1 MVFKKSV
8 SCWFLWCQRE
18 NAQTHT
24 HTHTQINTCI
34 LPKSLWYANTELYP
48 ALTFE
53 HLPSTTLSARCLSPD
68 FLSFVCSSH
77 FWPNQQ
83 EKCVCQTK
91 TERPKEMFSLTL
103 LSRSRMTTMN
113 STLCCHIAWL
123 PYLSHAMTLSFFH
136 LLKCWL
142 IPSAAAQQK
151 SCSVIWMF
159 CVWDRAGGQTDAFQR
174 DDFYFCIVFI
184 IMRRN
189 ERGLTYNSTY
199 LPFHCS
205 FATVTI
211 KADNTS
217 AFLNGWLGWLW
228 VTPKAIRRCS
238 QNKMAAA
245 LYQRQVNQRF
255 VTLVRDRKISWVVLK

>member
-1 MVFKKSV
+1 MHK
-8 SCWFLWCQRE
+8 R
-18 NAQTHT
+18 THT
-24 HTHTQINTCI
+24 HTNEHMHFAK
-34 LPKSLWYANTELYP
+34 KSLICKHW
-48 ALTFE
+48 ALSCTYLWTLAF
-53 HLPSTTLSARCLSPD
+53 HHPICTMSQSRLFIFCLLFAFLAKSTGK
-68 FLSFVCSSH
+68 VCVSDKDRKAQRNVLTDSS
-77 FWPNQQ
+77 QQ
-83 EKCVCQTK
+83 KQNDHNEQH
-91 TERPKEMFSLTL
+91 TL
-103 LSRSRMTTMN
+103 LSYCMTAIFESCYDFELFPSTEMLINPVGCGSAEVLLRHLDVLCLGQSRWT
-113 STLCCHIAWL
+113 
-123 PYLSHAMTLSFFH
+123 
-136 LLKCWL
+136 
-142 IPSAAAQQK
+142 
-151 SCSVIWMF
+151 
-159 CVWDRAGGQTDAFQR
+159 DRCISKR
-174 DDFYFCIVFI
+174 WSILWFYFCIVFI

-205 FATVTI
+205 SATVTI